1 MEAGLGS
8 IPLTPPTPS
17 EVGELGAATGFPA
30 PQLDKVVRLL
40 DLINDVAVHP
50 YLGDRVALTGGTA
63 LNMFVLDAPRLSF
76 DLDLN
81 YIGSTD
87 LDTMKAERPR
97 FEATMYDLFDDHGL
111 AVKAAPSSSVHAGG
125 KWQLR
130 YQTPWGQPAGL
141 SVDVNYV
148 RRVPLWAPTRR
159 DSYRLG
165 RWQATDVPVMDIHEL
180 AAGKLRAF
188 YDRSLPRDL
197 YDVGLIPH
205 LPGLDPER
213 LRTAFVVYGASA
225 RSDWREVCQTHPVV
239 RASDLASQLGTALLD
254 SEAVRTLPES
264 VDDYRAE
271 LTAKAAP
278 AQQMVLPHT
287 RAEQRFLDLVIDH
300 GHVAPELLT
309 DNAALRQ
316 RIGAEPWLKWKAI
329 NVQQRTIQERSQDQ
343 PGKPPLYRSNPQP
356 PSRTTQPNGGGR

>member
-1 MEAGLGS
+1 M
-8 IPLTPPTPS
+8 
-17 EVGELGAATGFPA
+17 
-30 PQLDKVVRLL
+30 
-40 DLINDVAVHP
+40 
-50 YLGDRVALTGGTA
+50 
-63 LNMFVLDAPRLSF
+63 
-76 DLDLN
+76 
-81 YIGSTD
+81 
-87 LDTMKAERPR
+87 
-97 FEATMYDLFDDHGL
+97 
-111 AVKAAPSSSVHAGG
+111 
-125 KWQLR
+125 R

-165 RWQATDVPVMDIHEL
+165 RWQATGVPVMDIHEL

-278 AQQMVLPHT
+278 TQQMVLPLT

-300 GHVAPELLT
+300 GHVAPEILT

-329 NVQQRTIQERSQDQ
+329 NVQQRTIQERPQDQ
-343 PGKPPLYRSNPQP
+343 PGKHAAVPEQP
-356 PSRTTQPNGGGR
+356 TATEPDDTAEWGGGGGGRSWSDNAPRSGTDRREARSSPPVSYSSSTTTGGFSRFRGRSVGSMSETDWGWKPEFLRRPHLCDCWCSGLCLLLLSGALREDPEGHRASGPS